1 MDIATD
7 SDQKRQNEQLWDFKE
22 FLSYNKWTE
31 KWLETVNFWPGMDTQ
46 VARKPKKWIWDQ
58 FNTHVFKTL
67 TQTLTFK
74 SKKSDQ
80 TYSDTSM
87 KRREN
92 QSIINSQI
100 SHKIGRLWEYI
111 HVIKRLNLFK
121 SSNAWNPMKNLT
133 LQLCTRSVIYFT

>member
-1 MDIATD
+1 
-7 SDQKRQNEQLWDFKE
+7 
-22 FLSYNKWTE
+22 
-31 KWLETVNFWPGMDTQ
+31 MDTQ

-74 SKKSDQ
+74 SQKSDQ

-100 SHKIGRLWEYI
+100 SHKIGRLREYI

-121 SSNAWNPMKNLT
+121 SSHAWKSNERPNITIVYKIRDIFHLANRIYRNLSLT
-133 LQLCTRSVIYFT
+133 KWL